1 MLITRPDNSEI
12 CFEGY
17 ICVIFGV
24 TIIVKT
30 EPIEKITNKYK
41 QNTKPDGIGIN
52 LYKHVNKTYT
62 IRHTI

>member
-1 MLITRPDNSEI
+1 MLIARPDNSEI

-30 EPIEKITNKYK
+30 EPIEKITNKY
-41 QNTKPDGIGIN
+41 PIP
-52 LYKHVNKTYT
+52 V
-62 IRHTI
+62 